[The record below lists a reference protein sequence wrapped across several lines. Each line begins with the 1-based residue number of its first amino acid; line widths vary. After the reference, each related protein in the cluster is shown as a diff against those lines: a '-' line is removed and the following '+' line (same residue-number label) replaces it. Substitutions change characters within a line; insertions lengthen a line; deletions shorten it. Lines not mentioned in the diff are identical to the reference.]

1 VPDPLRLWLVDEGA
15 HGHRAQ
21 SQGVVAAIE
30 RAGWNVE
37 VWSVEARDR
46 LPGAFRSP
54 LRLVVDRAPPRLAD
68 WAAHRASRFEV
79 PAAVPDLVVSSG
91 GKSVFANVA
100 LARATGAANLFVG
113 DPRPYPPRWFS
124 AVLAPSAI
132 AGATNVHMI
141 GAPPTL
147 MTPER
152 CAEAAAR
159 RWPEAVP
166 ARVWALLVGG
176 ASRSHRFDDADYA
189 ALAEGANA
197 LARRQG
203 IRWVVSTSR
212 RSGAAADAILAERL
226 APEAVVETTL
236 FSRCPKPVTAAYL
249 GAAERV
255 FVTQDSLTMLSE
267 AIASDRPV
275 VALAPADVRLARRS
289 SVRVMLEQ
297 FDGVAGFERRAIA
310 AMADYQPAGDGTGAA
325 RDFLRELDG
334 AVAAVLAELNLA
346 TRARRDP
353 FRGSRHGSTP
363 TSPWP

>member
-1 VPDPLRLWLVDEGA
+1 MIDEGA
-15 HGHRAQ
+15 PGHRAQ
-21 SQGVVAAIE
+21 SEGVVVAMRRLGWTPEVVIVPAA
-30 RAGWNVE
+30 
-37 VWSVEARDR
+37 DR
-46 LPGAFRSP
+46 LPGIWRAP
-54 LRLVVDRAPPRLAD
+54 ARLLVDRLRPVE
-68 WAAHRASRFEV
+68 AARIARRMSTFEMPEPV
-79 PAAVPDLVVSSG
+79 RPDLIISSG
-91 GKSVFANVA
+91 GKSAFASVA
-100 LARATGAANLFVG
+100 LARRTGSPNLFVG

-124 AVLAPSAI
+124 AVLAPNGI
-132 AGATNVHMI
+132 AGATNVRMI

-159 RWPEAVP
+159 RWPEAAP

-197 LARRQG
+197 LARRHG

-212 RSGAAADAILAERL
+212 RSGTAADSILAERL

-236 FSRCPKPVTAAYL
+236 FSRCPKPVTATYL

-289 SVRVMLEQ
+289 SVRAMLER

-325 RDFLRELDG
+325 GAFLRELDG
-334 AVAAVLAELNLA
+334 AVAAILAELNLA